1 MLAQCGDDRCEWQW
15 HNAATTAP
23 PAKKQKVSLFGRYK
37 VTATQSGS
45 SLEKTPAQVLASYT
59 DMISVTDMQLTDIF
73 KNEQFG
79 CIRLLLE
86 RALCVPGP
94 RMSEME
100 KDQLTIALR
109 HAVMHWKTAIQKTSQ
124 TLLSFRLRVHFQKLR
139 VNVNEAQV
147 HCAAYRMAC
156 VKVNNH
162 GQISKL
168 VTQF

>member
-1 MLAQCGDDRCEWQW
+1 MT
-15 HNAATTAP
+15 HTTQQPQP

-109 HAVMHWKTAIQKTSQ
+109 HAVMH
-124 TLLSFRLRVHFQKLR
+124 
-139 VNVNEAQV
+139 
-147 HCAAYRMAC
+147 
-156 VKVNNH
+156 
-162 GQISKL
+162 
-168 VTQF
+168 